1 MYSKLGRYVLM
12 VVFFISALVS
22 IYVYQYQL
30 ASVSALLF
38 FFILWSHIKQSSV
51 LLASKHFKNSDYER
65 AEKVLDEVDR
75 PDMLSKGRR
84 GFYEFMR
91 ANIAL
96 KRNQFDVAEHHFQI
110 ASRYPLGGKNDKA
123 YVLIHLA
130 NLALRKRDA
139 QKALVYTEKAKELAT
154 SSRAIE
160 IIKNIEKEAEKL
172 AN

>member
-12 VVFFISALVS
+12 LIFFISALVS
-22 IYVYQYQL
+22 VYMYQYQL

-38 FFILWSHIKQSSV
+38 FFIWWSHIKQSSV
-51 LLASKHFKNSDYER
+51 LLASKYFKNSDYEK
-65 AEKVLDEVDR
+65 AEKVLNEVDR
-75 PDMLSKGRR
+75 PDMLSKERR

-96 KRNQFDVAEHHFQI
+96 KRDDFDAAEHHFQI

-130 NLALRKRDA
+130 NLALRKRDTE
-139 QKALVYTEKAKELAT
+139 KALAYTAKAKELAT
-154 SSRAIE
+154 SSRALE
-160 IIKNIEKEAEKL
+160 IIKNIETEVEKL
-172 AN
+172 TN

>member
-1 MYSKLGRYVLM
+1 M
-12 VVFFISALVS
+12 VIFFISALVS
-22 IYVYQYQL
+22 VYMYQYQL

-38 FFILWSHIKQSSV
+38 FFIWWSHIKQSSV

-75 PDMLSKGRR
+75 PDMLSKERR

-96 KRNQFDVAEHHFQI
+96 KRDDFEAAEHHFQI

-154 SSRAIE
+154 SSRALE

>member
-12 VVFFISALVS
+12 VIFFISALVS
-22 IYVYQYQL
+22 VYMYQYQL

-38 FFILWSHIKQSSV
+38 FFIWWSHIKQSSV

-96 KRNQFDVAEHHFQI
+96 KRNDFEAAEHHFQI

-154 SSRAIE
+154 SSRAID